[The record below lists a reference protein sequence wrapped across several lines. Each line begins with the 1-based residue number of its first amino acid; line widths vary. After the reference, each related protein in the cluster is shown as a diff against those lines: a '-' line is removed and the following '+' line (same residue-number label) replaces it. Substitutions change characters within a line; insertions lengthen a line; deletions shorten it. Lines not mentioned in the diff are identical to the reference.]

1 MFDVE
6 KTETYF
12 RDDFVPFGQANLSIA
27 SAPFLY
33 GLSIYTVF
41 PVFWNETEKKL
52 YMFRL
57 PDHFRRLQNSSKI
70 LAFDDFLRQ
79 WDYDR
84 FELTMRELLR
94 RNKIRQ
100 DGLVRASVFV
110 DDILKGT
117 RMHELKHSLSAFV
130 YPAAPFFG
138 KSNVKLGV
146 SSWQRTPDN
155 AMPSRAKIN
164 GSYVNA
170 ALMKHE
176 AVLNGFDDAIALDA
190 HGHVAEST
198 VANLFLVKGGRLLT
212 PSSTTDLL
220 EGITR
225 DSVFTLAEHLG
236 IECEQ
241 RVIDRSE
248 LYIADEMFLCGSSAN
263 ITPVIAV
270 DHRPIGSGR
279 PGPVTKKL
287 LKAYENVGRNQ
298 ADFLTDWAKPAEA

>member
-1 MFDVE
+1 
-6 KTETYF
+6 
-12 RDDFVPFGQANLSIA
+12 
-27 SAPFLY
+27 
-33 GLSIYTVF
+33 
-41 PVFWNETEKKL
+41 
-52 YMFRL
+52 
-57 PDHFRRLQNSSKI
+57 
-70 LAFDDFLRQ
+70 
-79 WDYDR
+79 
-84 FELTMRELLR
+84 
-94 RNKIRQ
+94 
-100 DGLVRASVFV
+100 
-110 DDILKGT
+110 
-117 RMHELKHSLSAFV
+117 
-130 YPAAPFFG
+130 
-138 KSNVKLGV
+138 
-146 SSWQRTPDN
+146 
-155 AMPSRAKIN
+155 
-164 GSYVNA
+164 
-170 ALMKHE
+170 MKHE